1 MKSIDEISKN
11 PKNSVRV
18 RIKFNL
24 YIYISLLITKSCL
37 HVFLPLPKR
46 TARFTGWTNIL
57 CRSTRA

>member
-24 YIYISLLITKSCL
+24 YIPFLIRKSCL